1 MVRAHRSYRH
11 EALLYRG
18 STGFLSAVVPF
29 VREGLAAQQPVLVA
43 VIEPR
48 LRALEAA
55 LGKDAEK
62 VGMLDMAEVGSNPA
76 RIIPV
81 WRQFVEEACA
91 NGVPA
96 RGIGEPVWAGRRA
109 AEIDECFLHE
119 GLLNI
124 AVAPD
129 TPLWLMC
136 PYDVDALSSAV
147 IDEAHRSHPVVVESD
162 QYRGSTAY
170 GGAYHVANLFGEELA
185 EPVGATQSLSFS
197 AQNLPEVP
205 AFVAQRAARVGLAP
219 ERADVL
225 ASALVEIA
233 ADSTRHASGSGT
245 LRMWA
250 NGPALICEVRDNAV
264 VTNPMV
270 GRESTA
276 PTVHREGLWRANQ
289 VCDLIQTRSNSAGT
303 TVRVHT
309 WF

>member
-1 MVRAHRSYRH
+1 MRAHRSYRH
-11 EALLYRG
+11 EALLYRSG
-18 STGFLSAVVPF
+18 TGFLSAVVPF

-48 LRALEAA
+48 LRALESA
-55 LGKDAEK
+55 LGRDAEK
-62 VGMLDMAEVGSNPA
+62 VDLVDMAEVGSNPA

-81 WRQFVEEACA
+81 WRNFIERACVD
-91 NGVPA
+91 GRPA
-96 RGIGEPVWAGRRA
+96 RGIGEPVWAGRRDP
-109 AEIDECFLHE
+109 EIDECYLHE

-136 PYDVDALSSAV
+136 PYDVDALPDGV
-147 IDEAHRSHPVVVESD
+147 ISEAHRSHPVVVESD

-170 GGAYHVANLFGEELA
+170 GGAYHVANLFGEELE
-185 EPVGATQSLSFS
+185 EPPPTAQSMTFTTENAL
-197 AQNLPEVP
+197 EVP
-205 AFVAQRAARVGLAP
+205 TFVAQRAARVGLAP
-219 ERADVL
+219 ERADIL
-225 ASALVEIA
+225 ASAVTEIA
-233 ADSTRHASGSGT
+233 ADSARHASGGGT

-250 NGPALICEVRDNAV
+250 AGPALICEVRDDAV

-270 GRESTA
+270 GREV
-276 PTVHREGLWRANQ
+276 PTTMSHHQGLWRANQ
-289 VCDLIQTRSNSAGT
+289 VCDLIQTRSNAAGT